1 MFYQVFFSP
10 QVKRCTIT
18 IYQNSIY
25 NLLHQLSNNIRL
37 TTPRHFRR
45 RGGKCPHK
53 KKKRLTTP
61 RHFRRWGGPIPPNT
75 HTHTHTHTHTK
86 KTREWVISRAI
97 TGPLRQR
104 QAIHRHA
111 IQSVRPEAAKRTKQY
126 CIHNAIPDTLPNHED
141 IILNHEIYEQLPPL
155 TIVFPRPNPIPEP
168 FSQQL
173 TQGHLTC
180 AFIH

>member
-1 MFYQVFFSP
+1 MKTRISLKYFVSDFLWKQFFAP
-10 QVKRCTIT
+10 
-18 IYQNSIY
+18 NSTKDLQPHGI
-25 NLLHQLSNNIRL
+25 
-37 TTPRHFRR
+37 FAD
-45 RGGKCPHK
+45 GGAQCP
-53 KKKRLTTP
+53 P
-61 RHFRRWGGPIPPNT
+61 T
-75 HTHTHTHTHTK
+75 HTHTHTHK
-86 KTREWVISRAI
+86 KTREWVIPRAI

-111 IQSVRPEAAKRTKQY
+111 IHSVRPEAAKRTKQY
-126 CIHNAIPDTLPNHED
+126 CIHNAIPDTLPNHEH

>member
-1 MFYQVFFSP
+1 M
-10 QVKRCTIT
+10 
-18 IYQNSIY
+18 
-25 NLLHQLSNNIRL
+25 
-37 TTPRHFRR
+37 
-45 RGGKCPHK
+45 
-53 KKKRLTTP
+53 
-61 RHFRRWGGPIPPNT
+61 
-75 HTHTHTHTHTK
+75 
-86 KTREWVISRAI
+86 ISRAI

-141 IILNHEIYEQLPPL
+141 IILNHEIYEQLLPL